1 MSDRTLLLGLDLGD
15 DKTQLAVYNR
25 ESREPELM
33 GATEENPEALY
44 DTVIQIEGMEPLT
57 GFLPRIRQGE
67 EIVVEGK
74 KSDPVNV
81 LAYYFRRT
89 LAQTRKH
96 YPSETIRQLVVTV
109 EETSLSFVQLICAG
123 KAGDWQGPGPCPGT

>member
-1 MSDRTLLLGLDLGD
+1 M
-15 DKTQLAVYNR
+15 
-25 ESREPELM
+25 
-33 GATEENPEALY
+33 
-44 DTVIQIEGMEPLT
+44 
-57 GFLPRIRQGE
+57 
-67 EIVVEGK
+67 EGK

-109 EETSLSFVQLICAG
+109 EETSLSFVQLIYDALERLGIGRDRALVLGHKQSFCVISKGGALG
-123 KAGDWQGPGPCPGT
+123 K